1 MDSSFIT
8 IALTRLGRETVS
20 RLKEQL
26 YMDET
31 IASGELAN
39 SIKAKEVVNNALTI
53 TMDAYGGA
61 IDEGI
66 RAGKRPPNGRRI
78 KEWLRVKGIRLRDN
92 TTGRYLKQ
100 TDYNYNKIAFLISRS
115 ISKRGT
121 LKYFQFKGSNFIDR
135 AINNTLGEFDDAIL
149 EAFNKELT
157 KEFDK
162 IKTNG

>member
-1 MDSSFIT
+1 MDTSFIT
-8 IALTRLGRETVS
+8 IALTRLGRKTVS

-31 IASGELAN
+31 IATGKLAN
-39 SIKAKEVVNNALTI
+39 NIKAKDVVGNALTI

-66 RAGKRPPNGRRI
+66 RAGKRPPNGDRI
-78 KEWLRVKGIRLRDN
+78 EDWLRFKGIRLRDN
-92 TTGRYLKQ
+92 TTGRYLKH
-100 TDYNYNKIAFLISRS
+100 TDYNYNKISFLISRS
-115 ISKRGT
+115 ISRRGT
-121 LKYFQFKGSNFIDR
+121 LKKFQFKGSNFIDR
-135 AINNTLGEFDDAIL
+135 AINNTLSEFDDTIL